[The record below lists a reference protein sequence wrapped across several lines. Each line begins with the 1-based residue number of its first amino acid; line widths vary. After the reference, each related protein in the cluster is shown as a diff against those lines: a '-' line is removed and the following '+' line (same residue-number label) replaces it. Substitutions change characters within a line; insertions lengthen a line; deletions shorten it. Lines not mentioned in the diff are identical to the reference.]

1 MKRVKILMVICVLMG
16 MHSCHLF
23 KDNCEDTEAPEINFG
38 MKAGG
43 TVKFTSW
50 EGADITDQF
59 EGKILTIT
67 FYKDHC
73 NGAISGPFEHTY
85 SIDKYGELWH
95 NEIGYWS
102 FKMNNT
108 QDRMRT
114 RFYYLGKSLSSS
126 PVYYDYDDM
135 KPYDGSIAVHKYMI
149 NISLNS
155 DNTTV
160 HDAYV
165 DRLN

>member
-23 KDNCEDTEAPEINFG
+23 KNNCEDTEAPEINFG

-59 EGKILTIT
+59 EGQTLTIT

-73 NGAISGPFEHTY
+73 DGTSRGPFDYTY
-85 SIDKYGELWH
+85 SIDKFGVLWR
-95 NEIGYWS
+95 NEGGYWS
-102 FKMNNT
+102 FKMNNKR
-108 QDRMRT
+108 DRIRT
-114 RFYYLGKSLSSS
+114 RLYYSGKSLSS
-126 PVYYDYDDM
+126 PIYDDYEAM
-135 KPYDGSIAVHKYMI
+135 KPYDGSIVHHSYMI
-149 NISLNS
+149 TIDLNS
-155 DNTTV
+155 DNATV
-160 HDAYV
+160 QDALV
-165 DRLN
+165 ERSI